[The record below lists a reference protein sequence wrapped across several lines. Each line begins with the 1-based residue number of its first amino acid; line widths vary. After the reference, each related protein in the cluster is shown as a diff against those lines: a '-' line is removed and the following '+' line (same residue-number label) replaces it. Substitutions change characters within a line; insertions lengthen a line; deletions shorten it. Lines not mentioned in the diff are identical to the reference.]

1 MFVSPFF
8 TAANSSQVV
17 KIDTCVRAHTAFHG
31 SLCLVLALKEATQTP
46 FLALDEFD
54 VFMDERNRK
63 VSLMTLVQV
72 LKSVLCT
79 VYCVVV
85 MQICGNC
92 VVRSHLFGV
101 VNMGLENGKPWCAWE
116 DSRMMTVWMAGTQ
129 ESWRLADHHHL
140 AALARCD

>member
-1 MFVSPFF
+1 MQRTFRPDSLSLSPSRPGSMFVSPFF
-8 TAANSSQVV
+8 TAASSSQAV
-17 KIDTCVRAHTAFHG
+17 KIDTCVRAHTALYG

-72 LKSVLCT
+72 LQQSVLCT

-85 MQICGNC
+85 IQM
-92 VVRSHLFGV
+92 
-101 VNMGLENGKPWCAWE
+101 W
-116 DSRMMTVWMAGTQ
+116 
-129 ESWRLADHHHL
+129 
-140 AALARCD
+140 